1 MAITKTWQVNT
12 MERDISDGHV
22 NKVIYR
28 VIGKD
33 GDVEKDRATGE
44 VTFTKPSSLPSD
56 FIPYVQGEVD
66 SDGNVTK
73 AGTPDEATVLGWVKT
88 ALGADE
94 VSAIEKVIDDNI
106 AIINTPVIATGKPF

>member
-33 GDVEKDRATGE
+33 DDIEKDRATGQ
-44 VTFTKPSSLPSD
+44 VTFTKPESLPSD
-56 FIPYVQGEVD
+56 FVAYD
-66 SDGNVTK
+66 K
-73 AGTPDEATVLGWVKT
+73 LDEATVLGWVKT
-88 ALGADE
+88 SIGTDE
-94 VSAIEKVIDDNI
+94 VTAIEKAIEDKI
-106 AIINTPVIATGKPF
+106 AIINTPVTATGKPF